1 MFRTTTLCAVLASIS
16 LSAQTTP
23 APVGTTVTI
32 AGCLAQA
39 QRDGSLG
46 QKASGVTATP
56 ETAANEANN
65 PEPTNR
71 YVLTSAT
78 PGDAARLA
86 ADKPPAPGGGTTG
99 KTTYALRGQ
108 EKELASH
115 VGHRVQIEGSL
126 LPPLVAKVP
135 PKDAATA
142 EGVRTVQVV
151 SVTMLGTGCSIPVDP
166 SPTKSP

>member
-1 MFRTTTLCAVLASIS
+1 MFRTTTLLAVLASIS
-16 LSAQTTP
+16 LSAQTTQVP
-23 APVGTTVTI
+23 AGTTVTI

-86 ADKPPAPGGGTTG
+86 ADKPSAPGAAATS
-99 KTTYALRGQ
+99 KTTYALRGL
-108 EKELASH
+108 EKELANH
-115 VGHRVQIEGSL
+115 VGHRVQIVGSL
-126 LPPLVAKVP
+126 LAPLVAKVP
-135 PKDAATA
+135 PKDAASA
-142 EGVRTVQVV
+142 EGIRTVQVI
-151 SVTMLGTGCSIPVDP
+151 SVKMLGTGCSIGVDP
-166 SPTKSP
+166 PATKSP

>member
-1 MFRTTTLCAVLASIS
+1 MFRTTTLFAVLASIS

-23 APVGTTVTI
+23 APAGMTVTI

-46 QKASGVTATP
+46 QRASGVTATP

-78 PGDAARLA
+78 PSDAARLA
-86 ADKPPAPGGGTTG
+86 ADKPPASGAAATG
-99 KTTYALRGQ
+99 KTTYALRGH
-108 EKELASH
+108 EKELATH

-126 LPPLVAKVP
+126 QPPLVAKVL

-142 EGVRTVQVV
+142 EGIRTVQVT
-151 SVTMLGTGCSIPVDP
+151 SVKMLGSGCSITVNPP
-166 SPTKSP
+166 PTKSP